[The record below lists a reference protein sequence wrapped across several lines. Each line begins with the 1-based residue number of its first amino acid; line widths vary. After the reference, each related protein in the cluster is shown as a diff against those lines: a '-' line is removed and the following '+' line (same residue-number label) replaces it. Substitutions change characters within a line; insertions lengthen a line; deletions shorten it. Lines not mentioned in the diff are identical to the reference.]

1 MKVLVNRG
9 LLYLQLK
16 DYGNALLDLVDAG
29 KVMSQMAP
37 TIDKTIFPSARPPL

>member
-1 MKVLVNRG
+1 MLVSKNPGFKVLVNRG

-29 KVMSQMAP
+29 KVGDCQMSSWQ
-37 TIDKTIFPSARPPL
+37 S